1 MTVSPDSTA
10 GTNYG
15 LGWHT
20 VCCSSCIM
28 VYQKGYWWAGHW
40 KASHPREENYRSL
53 SWSPGVDLWVV
64 LLLAGVMRRMVS
76 QVQLKEYIESSKK
89 KKKKKSRE

>member
-1 MTVSPDSTA
+1 
-10 GTNYG
+10 
-15 LGWHT
+15 
-20 VCCSSCIM
+20 M
-28 VYQKGYWWAGHW
+28 VHQKGYWWAGHWWAGHW

-76 QVQLKEYIESSKK
+76 QVQLKKK
-89 KKKKKSRE
+89 NKNKTK